1 MNVIKGSFFSAV
13 ILIFGAAAYSQD
25 QGIANTKP
33 LTADASAFAWFAGCW
48 ELSVPERKMNIT
60 EIWTKPAGGALF
72 GVGRTVVNDKT
83 VSYEFMRLVSDA
95 SGVNYIVKPSSHSAE
110 VSFKM
115 IKNETGEVIFQNLEN
130 DFPQRIIYRKQGENS
145 IFARIEGDQKD
156 PKKHMDLP
164 MQRIK
169 CE

>member
-1 MNVIKGSFFSAV
+1 MKLLKRSLLPVFVLLFATAV
-13 ILIFGAAAYSQD
+13 YAQ
-25 QGIANTKP
+25 KP

-48 ELSVPERKMNIT
+48 ELSVPEQKLNIT
-60 EIWTKPAGGALF
+60 EIWTKPAGGSLF
-72 GVGRTVVNDKT
+72 GVGRTVAGDKV
-83 VSYEFMRLVSDA
+83 VSYEYMRLETGNE
-95 SGVNYIVKPSSHSAE
+95 GVNMIVKPKSHPTE

-115 IKNETGEVIFQNLEN
+115 IKNEAGEVVFQNIEN
-130 DFPQRIIYRKQGENS
+130 DFPQRIIYRKQGDNS

-156 PKKHMDLP
+156 PKKAMDLP

>member
-1 MNVIKGSFFSAV
+1 MNVIKVSLLSAM
-13 ILIFGAAAYSQD
+13 ILFLGAAAYSQD
-25 QGIANTKP
+25 QGIRNTKP

-48 ELSVPERKMNIT
+48 ELSVPEQKLNIT

-72 GVGRTVVNDKT
+72 GVARTVAGDK
-83 VSYEFMRLVSDA
+83 VAMFEYMRIVTGTG
-95 SGVNYIVKPSSHSAE
+95 GVDLIVKPSSSPSE

-115 IKNETGEVIFQNLEN
+115 IKNSSGEFVFQNLEN
-130 DFPQRIIYRKQGENS
+130 DFPQRIIYRKQGENA
-145 IFARIEGDQKD
+145 IFARIEGDKKD
-156 PKKHMDLP
+156 PKKAMDIP